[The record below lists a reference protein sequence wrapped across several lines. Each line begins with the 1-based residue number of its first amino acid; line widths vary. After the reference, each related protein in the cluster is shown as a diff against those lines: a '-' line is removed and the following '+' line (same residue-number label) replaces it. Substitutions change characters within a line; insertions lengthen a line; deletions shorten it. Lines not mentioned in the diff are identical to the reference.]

1 MPPNMNFGPNSENN
15 LGDVAMTETGNN
27 ISVKS
32 GGQIL
37 DLFLLLSLL
46 DKEGQHEKK
55 EELVTVVEQTML
67 SQNRNDNE
75 GFISGLTTIIERVGT
90 EIIAKYLVAITK
102 TGG

>member
-1 MPPNMNFGPNSENN
+1 MPNMNFGPNSENN
-15 LGDVAMTETGNN
+15 LGDVAMTKTGNN

-55 EELVTVVEQTML
+55 EELEPIIEETML
-67 SQNRNDNE
+67 NQNRQDNE
-75 GFISGLTTIIERVGT
+75 GFMKGLIAIIERVGT
-90 EIIAKYLVAITK
+90 DIMAKYLVAITK